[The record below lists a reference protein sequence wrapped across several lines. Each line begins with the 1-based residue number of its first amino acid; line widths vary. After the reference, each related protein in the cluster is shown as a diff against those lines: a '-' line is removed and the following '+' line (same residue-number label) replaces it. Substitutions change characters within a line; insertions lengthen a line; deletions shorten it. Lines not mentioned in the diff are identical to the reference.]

1 MKTRETQTKPKTA
14 TKHEKGE
21 EKNDS
26 MARQDD
32 RKNIKKMSFL
42 LTLLPLFR
50 FPKCILD
57 T

>member
-32 RKNIKKMSFL
+32 RKNIKNVFFAYLASSF
-42 LTLLPLFR
+42 
-50 FPKCILD
+50 
-57 T
+57 